1 MTAYAWC
8 KSALAWQKHRT
19 RGDISYKA
27 IKVSPVVK
35 ANSGFTFIEMLLA
48 AAIFALVGL
57 ASVAI
62 LSSVTQSDELSQ
74 QASERL
80 IQLQRTML
88 MLERDF
94 MQISVRHVRIDGEAP
109 QKFRL
114 FGEQFL
120 LDSEGHGVSFTR
132 QGWRNPGMI
141 LPRSEIQTV
150 AYRLQEGNL
159 QRLFTLYPDAV
170 TGTEPKI
177 QQLQT
182 GLTGFEVHY
191 LQGEEWLERWQDG
204 NFPQAVRITLL
215 DQYAGKLERI
225 FMLPDGAV
233 ADGARN

>member
-1 MTAYAWC
+1 MVSQT
-8 KSALAWQKHRT
+8 
-19 RGDISYKA
+19 SYRH
-27 IKVSPVVK
+27 SR
-35 ANSGFTFIEMLLA
+35 GFTFIEMLLA
-48 AAIFALVGL
+48 TAIFALVGL
-57 ASVAI
+57 ASVAV
-62 LSSVTQSDELSQ
+62 LSTVTRTDELSRESSQ
-74 QASERL
+74 RL
-80 IQLQRTML
+80 TQLQHAML

-94 MQISVRHVRIDGEAP
+94 MQISLRHVRINGEAP
-109 QKFRL
+109 QKNRL
-114 FGEQFL
+114 IGEKFL
-120 LDSEGHGVSFTR
+120 LDSEDHGVSFSR

-150 AYRLQEGNL
+150 AYRLQEGTL

-170 TGTEPKI
+170 TGTEPKM
-177 QQLQT
+177 QALLS